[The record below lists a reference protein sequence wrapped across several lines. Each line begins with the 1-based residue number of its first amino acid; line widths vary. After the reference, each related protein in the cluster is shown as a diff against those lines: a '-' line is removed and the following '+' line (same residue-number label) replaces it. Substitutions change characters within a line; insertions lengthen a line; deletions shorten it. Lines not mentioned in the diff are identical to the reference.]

1 MEIVANENNEMKHL
15 ISVLTEE
22 EKKKLME
29 QQKESDTLEYITE

>member
-1 MEIVANENNEMKHL
+1 MKHL